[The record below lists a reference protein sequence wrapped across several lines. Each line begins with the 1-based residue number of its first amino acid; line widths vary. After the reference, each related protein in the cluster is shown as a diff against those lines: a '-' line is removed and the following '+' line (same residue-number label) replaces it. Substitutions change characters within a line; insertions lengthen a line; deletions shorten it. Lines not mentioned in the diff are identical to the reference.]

1 MASSSVAVVTLVVHR
16 KSEEPVPMITTR
28 ALPPLS
34 GTCCPS
40 RRCAARPE
48 RASMHTAAIPT
59 INDDFRSI
67 ILSPVVS
74 PIPLLT
80 ESGSWSCRAAAA
92 LGCDGKAF
100 MRTTQRLRLCRQE
113 RRSATESHAGQYMT
127 MSARLSIF
135 RLWDIF
141 RPLDSREPEVG
152 SLLEPTPD
160 L

>member
-40 RRCAARPE
+40 RRCAARLE
-48 RASMHTAAIPT
+48 KASMHIAASPT

-74 PIPLLT
+74 RYHPNRKRLLVL
-80 ESGSWSCRAAAA
+80 SC
-92 LGCDGKAF
+92 G
-100 MRTTQRLRLCRQE
+100 
-113 RRSATESHAGQYMT
+113 RSAWLRWQGVHE
-127 MSARLSIF
+127 
-135 RLWDIF
+135 DN
-141 RPLDSREPEVG
+141 PEATASPPG
-152 SLLEPTPD
+152 KLHFPEEAKRQIYD
-160 L
+160 NG